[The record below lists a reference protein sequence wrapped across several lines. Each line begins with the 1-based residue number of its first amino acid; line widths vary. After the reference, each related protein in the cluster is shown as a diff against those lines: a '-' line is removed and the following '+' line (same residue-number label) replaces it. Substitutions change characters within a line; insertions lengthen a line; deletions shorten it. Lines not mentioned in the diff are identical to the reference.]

1 MAKNRS
7 KKYNECFIKRRT
19 ADVQEIFLFCCLSKK
34 KYILRCPINRCKV
47 SHHYFALLVDLSSF
61 LKQNMSYA
69 NVVLVFHSPMRTS
82 AKMDQYLPSRFF
94 NRHADRSF
102 FCCCWKFSDRER
114 LFWGAGLRTAK
125 PRRAAKTQ
133 IPTEKFCQLWRPDH
147 QDSDLWLMWVLS
159 VGILGPFAHSERILN
174 SIQRR
179 VRCRLILTTKN
190 LYIVENPKSV
200 WCIMSFVVNQG
211 LPITCHAAFHRA
223 SEKKGLLS
231 IGEINI

>member
-1 MAKNRS
+1 
-7 KKYNECFIKRRT
+7 
-19 ADVQEIFLFCCLSKK
+19 
-34 KYILRCPINRCKV
+34 
-47 SHHYFALLVDLSSF
+47 
-61 LKQNMSYA
+61 MSYA

-147 QDSDLWLMWVLS
+147 QDLNREHFSRELKTDCPPAFKKRNQESDLWLMWVLS

-200 WCIMSFVVNQG
+200 LCIMSFVVNQG